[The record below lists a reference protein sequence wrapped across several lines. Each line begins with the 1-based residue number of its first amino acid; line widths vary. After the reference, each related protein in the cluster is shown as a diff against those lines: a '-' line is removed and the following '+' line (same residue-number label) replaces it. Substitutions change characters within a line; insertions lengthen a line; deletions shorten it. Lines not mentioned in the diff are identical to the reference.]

1 MAKNSEVESPVI
13 NLIGNGTLI
22 KGDIQANGDM
32 RIDGTLLGSLRAK
45 GKVVIGTTGNVEGEI
60 SCQSADFS
68 GQVKANIVVTD
79 LLIIK
84 ATAQVIGEIKVGK
97 LAIEPGAKFS
107 GNCQMQDNGSRMQ
120 PPMNPVNEEKIKQSA
135 S

>member
-1 MAKNSEVESPVI
+1 MAKNNEVESPVI
-13 NLIGNGTLI
+13 NLIGNGTMI

-32 RIDGTLLGSLRAK
+32 RVDGTLIGSLHAK

-60 SCQSADFS
+60 ICQSADFS
-68 GQVKANIVVTD
+68 GMVKANIEVSD

-84 ATAQVIGEIKVGK
+84 ATAQVKGELKVGK
-97 LAIEPGAKFS
+97 LAIEPGAKYS
-107 GNCQMQDNGSRMQ
+107 GNCTMQDSGSHVQKPTTM
-120 PPMNPVNEEKIKQSA
+120 VNEEKIKQPA